1 MAHKRN
7 YFQEHNQHDNSPQY
21 EIDEGPARVAV
32 RFIHKCSLRITAQ
45 FPGGTLF
52 LEKPP

>member
-7 YFQEHNQHDNSPQY
+7 HFPDHDQHDNGPQY
-21 EIDEGPARVAV
+21 EIDESPARVGV
-32 RFIHKCSLRITAQ
+32 GFIHKCSLRITAQ
-45 FPGGTLF
+45 LLGRTLF